1 MTYTSLSLVVIYN
14 EFLVLGRQGKCIK
27 FDSILVL
34 NCVSSGVGIC
44 TQDWCMRV
52 QSNVDILYQT
62 LCIIPL
68 RQSLAVP
75 GVRLTRNH
83 YPQHCGYRQFYIF
96 MYESYYRYTS

>member
-1 MTYTSLSLVVIYN
+1 MTYTSLSLIVIYI

-52 QSNVDILYQT
+52 QSNVGYPLPNT
-62 LCIIPL
+62 L
-68 RQSLAVP
+68 
-75 GVRLTRNH
+75 H
-83 YPQHCGYRQFYIF
+83 YSFETVFSCAWC
-96 MYESYYRYTS
+96 